1 MRHDRDL
8 TTRLSFLLFPATTP
22 SSSFCELHRSFRIDY
37 PPIHQLAFWF
47 GRRNGMIPKN
57 NGGAG
62 FGIEWWIA
70 LVTPYSI
77 AKIASENDE
86 RK

>member
-1 MRHDRDL
+1 
-8 TTRLSFLLFPATTP
+8 
-22 SSSFCELHRSFRIDY
+22 
-37 PPIHQLAFWF
+37 
-47 GRRNGMIPKN
+47 MIPKN

-70 LVTPYSI
+70 LVTPCSI